1 MGSYRDIADAIASD
15 IVSGRLRPGD
25 RLPARL
31 CDRIG
36 SAIRAGAWSAA
47 GLPLTIG
54 VQLIVDGTAE
64 RIGKLKRDD
73 AAARQ
78 AMARAVLSNL
88 KLTGDPRAYHLWLEL
103 PGAWRAETFVA
114 AAYRRGIAI
123 CPGSAFAVGPGHAP
137 NAVRIALSAPPRDA
151 LLAGLQTSA
160 V

>member
-103 PGAWRAETFVA
+103 PGAWRGRDLHSSSIQARDCDLSGKRLC
-114 AAYRRGIAI
+114 RRPRPRTERRAN
-123 CPGSAFAVGPGHAP
+123 CSFSA
-137 NAVRIALSAPPRDA
+137 PRDA
-151 LLAGLQTSA
+151 LLPGLQSSA